1 MKPIVIFS
9 AIAILLSPTVQA
21 KCEKGA
27 KTLFS
32 CLTVKGKQI
41 EVCDAGKN
49 ISYSF
54 GRPHVK
60 PEIVV
65 NVLREQA
72 STSQWDGVGRY
83 LSYAVDIPNGETVY
97 NVFFATDRLSNEHS
111 IEAGVNVLTKNNLVA
126 TVNCSGKNITNNLE
140 GVALKPTSK

>member
-1 MKPIVIFS
+1 MAVLFS
-9 AIAILLSPTVQA
+9 PSIYA

-32 CLTVKGKQI
+32 CLTAKGKQI

-72 STSQWDGVGRY
+72 STSQWDGMGRY
-83 LSYAVDIPNGETVY
+83 ISYAVDIPNGETVY
-97 NVFFATDRLSNEHS
+97 NVFFGADRLSDEHS
-111 IEAGVNVLTKNNLVA
+111 IEAGVNVLIKNNLAA
-126 TVNCSGKNITNNLE
+126 TVNCSGKNITHNLE
-140 GVALKPTSK
+140 GLNLKPSK

>member
-1 MKPIVIFS
+1 MAVLFS
-9 AIAILLSPTVQA
+9 PCSYA
-21 KCEKGA
+21 KCQKDS

-32 CLTVKGKQI
+32 CLTAKGKQI
-41 EVCDAGKN
+41 EVCDAGKT

-65 NVLREQA
+65 TVLREQA
-72 STSQWDGVGRY
+72 STSQWDGAGRY
-83 LSYAVDIPNGETVY
+83 LSYAVDVPNGETVY
-97 NVFFATDRLSNEHS
+97 NVFFSTDRLSNEHS
-111 IEAGVNVLTKNNLVA
+111 IEAGVNVLIKNNLAA

-140 GVALKPTSK
+140 GVNLKPSK